1 MSANAARHLLKDGR
15 ITRIFWAPA
24 AFSFFAMMLVFFEN
38 PWVYLMAGVGLTFAM
53 AVIVLAIE
61 DAYRTA
67 PFLAALPGTRR
78 SIVAG
83 RYLSWSAATTFGLLL
98 FLGTTAAILATIGE
112 RSGGLDSLLKWKG
125 ACAFFALSLAAGLL
139 FLPFHFR
146 FGFWKGLW
154 IFAVAVAA
162 AALAFLILAPVL
174 ATPSGETGITPGT
187 APRGSLAGILT
198 AVGEIAG
205 RAAKASERPLALAA
219 AAAALAGLGLLS
231 FRLSVAFYKKRDL

>member
-1 MSANAARHLLKDGR
+1 MRTYATRHLLKDGR
-15 ITRIFWAPA
+15 ITRVFWAPA
-24 AFSFFAMMLVFFEN
+24 AFSFFAMMLVFLEN
-38 PWVYLMAGVGLTFAM
+38 PWVYLVAGAGLTFAM

-61 DAYRTA
+61 DVYRTA

-83 RYLSWSAATTFGLLL
+83 RYLSWSATTAFGLLL
-98 FLGTTAAILATIGE
+98 FLGTTMAILATVGE

-125 ACAFFALSLAAGLL
+125 ACAFLVLSLVAGLL

-162 AALAFLILAPVL
+162 VGLAFLVLAPVL
-174 ATPSGETGITPGT
+174 VTSPGGTGDATGAVART
-187 APRGSLAGILT
+187 SLVRIL
-198 AVGEIAG
+198 AASGEIAR
-205 RAAKASERPLALAA
+205 RAAKASERPLVLAA
-219 AAAALAGLGLLS
+219 AAAAIALLGLLS